1 MAEANVSS
9 WQKIETSHGC
19 LPRHN
24 SQNLRSHGWRVS
36 KSIAAASPPPV
47 NKRCSDASPHKPRQ
61 KYTQS
66 TACNMPPCLMQLKQP
81 KAVTRFAP
89 SQQKPR
95 HSKTWK
101 RAISGWLT
109 LAESKLQL
117 KCQRSQHSWAR
128 SRSRYTLGASKRWIF
143 LNMEKIARAKWF
155 EKPQSKTTARVDKH
169 MSGWSAIL
177 KSLTN
182 SNPLSSSSSSS
193 SVLSH
198 IVFGSAFRTDIDSCG
213 KIAANWAWDRICA
226 CFHLWTLRLLFLLFL
241 FLLKSHD
248 TSHHTGQLGLVAR

>member
-1 MAEANVSS
+1 MAEEYRKAL
-9 WQKIETSHGC
+9 Q
-19 LPRHN
+19 LPRHHRSTN
-24 SQNLRSHGWRVS
+24 AVVMLRLTSQDKNTRNPLH
-36 KSIAAASPPPV
+36 
-47 NKRCSDASPHKPRQ
+47 
-61 KYTQS
+61 
-66 TACNMPPCLMQLKQP
+66 CNMPPCLMQLKQP